1 MSVPTSAACRR
12 FTTSSIRI
20 PVHPFILRL
29 SLLPLYRVPIL
40 LCRLRPT
47 IQSKQ
52 LFISQS
58 STGCIARFLIFAGAE
73 PLRSPQ
79 TPCRRIRSGFRAA
92 FGYISC
98 QTRHHREAGAEDDS
112 CKFRSSGIVDV
123 ISMFHIGEA
132 KKNGTLRPEPYLGSN
147 VAEVKVG
154 ECSDTVD

>member
-1 MSVPTSAACRR
+1 MSVPTSTACRR

-29 SLLPLYRVPIL
+29 SLLPLYRVPVL

-47 IQSKQ
+47 IQPKQ

-58 STGCIARFLIFAGAE
+58 STGCIARFLIFAGPE

-79 TPCRRIRSGFRAA
+79 TPCRRIRSGLRAA
-92 FGYISC
+92 FGYISG
-98 QTRHHREAGAEDDS
+98 QTRHHREAGAQDDS

-123 ISMFHIGEA
+123 ISMVHIEKA
-132 KKNGTLRPEPYLGSN
+132 KRMGPYAQSPTWA
-147 VAEVKVG
+147 VM
-154 ECSDTVD
+154 